1 MTTTRVAIALLL
13 AASLPLSAGLPLT
26 AGAQTKSITLPPD
39 HPYGDLKAG
48 PGKDVTEHACRSC
61 HSTDYVVRQPRGDVK
76 QWEGVV
82 TKMINVYGA
91 NIGAEDAKAIVQY
104 LTTQYGK

>member
-1 MTTTRVAIALLL
+1 MTTTRVAIAVLL
-13 AASLPLSAGLPLT
+13 AAGLPLA
-26 AGAQTKSITLPPD
+26 AGAQTRSITLPPD

-48 PGKDVTEHACRSC
+48 PGKDATERACRSC

-91 NIGAEDAKAIVQY
+91 NIGADEAKAIAQY
-104 LTTQYGK
+104 LATQYGK

>member
-1 MTTTRVAIALLL
+1 MRPVTTLRAALALLCL
-13 AASLPLSAGLPLT
+13 AGLPLV
-26 AGAQTKSITLPPD
+26 AGAQSRSITLPPD

-48 PGKDVTEHACRSC
+48 PGQEVTVRSCQNC
-61 HSTDYVVRQPRGDVK
+61 HSTDYVVMQPRGDAK

-82 TKMINVYGA
+82 TKMIKVFGA
-91 NIGAEDAKAIVQY
+91 NISAEDAKAIAQY